1 MKTYNL
7 KQKQFNWLL
16 KLASNDESGLSFNIP
31 WDLRK
36 RAAGLLKS
44 VGYMREYDSNERI
57 LLLELRDDYIK
68 WKQISDKEDD
78 LPF

>member
-1 MKTYNL
+1 MNL
-7 KQKQFNWLL
+7 TQKQFNWLL
-16 KLASNDESGLSFNIP
+16 KVSTNDGDTVTVMGNNIP

-36 RAAGLLKS
+36 RATELLKS
-44 VGYMREYDSNERI
+44 CGYIKEYDSNERI

>member
-1 MKTYNL
+1 MSKYNL
-7 KQKQFNWLL
+7 KPKQFDWLL
-16 KLASNDESGLSFNIP
+16 KLVIGGDDVFQTVP

-44 VGYMREYDSNERI
+44 VGYVREYNSYERN
-57 LLLELRDDYIK
+57 LLLELRDDYIR
-68 WKQISDKEDD
+68 WKQITDLEDD

>member
-1 MKTYNL
+1 MNL
-7 KQKQFNWLL
+7 TQKQFNWLL

>member
-1 MKTYNL
+1 MSKYNL
-7 KQKQFNWLL
+7 KPKQFDWLL
-16 KLASNDESGLSFNIP
+16 KLVIGGDDVFQTVP

-44 VGYMREYDSNERI
+44 IGYVREYNSYERN
-57 LLLELRDDYIK
+57 LLLELRADYIR
-68 WKQISDKEDD
+68 WKQTTDMEDD